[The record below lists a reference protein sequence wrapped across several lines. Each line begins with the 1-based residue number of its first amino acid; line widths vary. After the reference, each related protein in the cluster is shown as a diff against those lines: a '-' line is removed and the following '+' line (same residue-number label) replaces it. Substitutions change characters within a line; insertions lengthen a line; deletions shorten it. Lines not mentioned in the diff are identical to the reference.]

1 MSTKFSKSAVN
12 PQAPLPLLE
21 MPLLKQVEEMGRDRM
36 KQSDEED
43 AETNPLDYYGEWY
56 MEDLS
61 EAGYTE
67 TPSEARLS
75 TRAFGQ
81 LLRIKPDEL
90 AKVKSCL
97 RYRRTAYHDFALAD
111 TAIDALSRNQDVA
124 AALALL
130 KPSNATKI
138 KGPFQPQKQEFELL
152 EALKTTAGANDGQAN
167 TDLRVAKYLLSKV
180 WLPKPAANQLSA
192 ADRAAVQLAG
202 LIRIKQSDLSKVAAK
217 LIEAGANTQTALQV
231 SIARVVLSCLSVTPR
246 LVAGLQRAQ
255 PRSTE

>member
-1 MSTKFSKSAVN
+1 MSTKSSKSAVN
-12 PQAPLPLLE
+12 PKAPLPLLE

-43 AETNPLDYYGEWY
+43 TETNPLDYYGEWY

-67 TPSEARLS
+67 TPSENRLS

-81 LLRIKPDEL
+81 LLRIKSDEL

-97 RYRRTAYHDFALAD
+97 RYRRTAYHEFALAD
-111 TAIDALSRNQDVA
+111 TALDALSRNEDVA

-130 KPSNATKI
+130 APSSGTKI

-152 EALKTTAGANDGQAN
+152 DALKTAAGANDGQAN
-167 TDLRVAKYLLSKV
+167 ADLRVAKYLLSKV
-180 WLPKPAANQLSA
+180 WLPKPTDDKLSA
-192 ADRAAVQLAG
+192 TDLAAVKLAG
-202 LIRIKQSDLSKVAAK
+202 LIRIKQSDLSTLAVK
-217 LIEAGANTQTALQV
+217 LIEAGANTQAALQV
-231 SIARVVLSCLSVTPR
+231 STARVILSCLSVTPR

-255 PRSTE
+255 PRAKE